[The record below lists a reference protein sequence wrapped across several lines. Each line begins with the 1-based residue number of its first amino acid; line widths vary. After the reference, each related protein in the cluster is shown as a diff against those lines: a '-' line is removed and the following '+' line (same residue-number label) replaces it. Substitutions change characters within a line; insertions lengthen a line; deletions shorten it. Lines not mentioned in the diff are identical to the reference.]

1 MAYLQRQS
9 ARTSVASPQSLQA
22 SSNKA
27 HRPHCIP
34 IIPSHENQ
42 KQKAKLAYT
51 KNCPN
56 IASIQAYAK
65 MNGVIFPIHV
75 TPSLFPPFKVRAHKF
90 VMSLPP
96 RLIPR
101 SITSPIYST
110 YITKFINDNIINNT
124 TLNSKEEKQGWGG
137 VCLLITSFLLTAMT
151 CSSPVHLS
159 LRGKKWEQKLARN
172 YFFTWVRSYDLSLLL
187 VAHVDMQ
194 DHEHLKLI
202 MDFSLAWH
210 PN

>member
-34 IIPSHENQ
+34 IIPSHESQ
-42 KQKAKLAYT
+42 KQNAKLAYT

-75 TPSLFPPFKVRAHKF
+75 TPSLSPPFKVRAHKF

-124 TLNSKEEKQGWGG
+124 TLNSKEEKQG
-137 VCLLITSFLLTAMT
+137 
-151 CSSPVHLS
+151 
-159 LRGKKWEQKLARN
+159 
-172 YFFTWVRSYDLSLLL
+172 
-187 VAHVDMQ
+187 
-194 DHEHLKLI
+194 
-202 MDFSLAWH
+202 
-210 PN
+210 